1 MFAESVYETGTK
13 SVHESEFDATQ
24 SNESTGT
31 HVCVCVWFGFFSI
44 FHQTTAGNLLTMM
57 ETTPGNYQLVT
68 TTTTS
73 IMKPGTSLAA
83 IQPGLISVTNTANH
97 QTAHKNLVPKL
108 SPLKLVGHN
117 MPVTTLEED
126 SE

>member
-1 MFAESVYETGTK
+1 
-13 SVHESEFDATQ
+13 
-24 SNESTGT
+24 
-31 HVCVCVWFGFFSI
+31 
-44 FHQTTAGNLLTMM
+44 M

-68 TTTTS
+68 TAS

-83 IQPGLISVTNTANH
+83 IQPGLISVTNSANH

-108 SPLKLVGHN
+108 APLKLVGHN
-117 MPVTTLEED
+117 MPPVTTVMEED